1 MQDFSE
7 PLLMFILSLHET
19 ENQTMQYFPS
29 LSELGNLYSQNI
41 LPDEFATE
49 PTPGNAEVNE
59 ISREVFLHQ
68 EKAFVG

>member
-1 MQDFSE
+1 
-7 PLLMFILSLHET
+7 
-19 ENQTMQYFPS
+19 MQYFPS